1 MTLAN
6 IKVKIKEGAFPVR
19 YKGERF
25 LVGQELTI
33 DEKHFNGAIME
44 QLAVTE
50 EPKKPASR
58 TKKTTESE

>member
-1 MTLAN
+1 M
-6 IKVKIKEGAFPVR
+6 R

-33 DEKHFNGAIME
+33 DEKHFNGEIME
-44 QLAVTE
+44 QLAVAE
-50 EPKKPASR
+50 EPKKPAPR

>member
-1 MTLAN
+1 M
-6 IKVKIKEGAFPVR
+6 R

>member
-1 MTLAN
+1 MAN

-33 DEKHFNGAIME
+33 DETHFNDAIME
-44 QLAVTE
+44 RLVVTE
-50 EPKKPASR
+50 EPKKPAPR

>member
-1 MTLAN
+1 MAN

-25 LVGQELTI
+25 LVGQELTV
-33 DEKHFNGAIME
+33 DEPHFNGAIME
-44 QLAVTE
+44 RLAVTE
-50 EPKKPASR
+50 EPKKPAAR

>member
-1 MTLAN
+1 MAN

-25 LVGQELTI
+25 LMGQELTI
-33 DEKHFNGAIME
+33 EEKHFNDQVMDRIE
-44 QLAVTE
+44 AVE
-50 EPKKPASR
+50 EPKKSSPR